1 MNDIW
6 DKVYSDDTAFFGE
19 GPSSFAKKCFSQ
31 FSQKNVKKILE
42 LGCGQGR
49 DTIFFALSNFDVYAL
64 DSSKIA
70 IKGINKLFKKYKNES
85 LKNIKCIDVKQGLPF
100 DNNYFDLV
108 YSHMFY
114 NMNFTN
120 KELDFLFHESHR
132 VLKTNGLLYFSV
144 RSNIDKLFKTGRKID
159 EDDIYEINGFQIRFF
174 SMEQI
179 KLLLSSFNFDVDEI
193 RQDYEDLS
201 HLYFAFCHKKN
212 NSNTSG
218 II

>member
-6 DKVYSDDTAFFGE
+6 DKVYSDDSAFFGE
-19 GPSSFAKKCFSQ
+19 GPSSFAKKSFSQ
-31 FSQKNVKKILE
+31 FSQKNVTKILE

-49 DTIFFALSNFDVYAL
+49 DTIFFALSNLDVYAL

-70 IKGINKLFKKYKNES
+70 VEGINKLFKKYKNEY

-114 NMNFTN
+114 NMNFTH

-144 RSNIDKLFKTGRKID
+144 RSDMDKLFKTGRKID
-159 EDDIYEINGFQIRFF
+159 EDAIYEINGFQIRFF

-193 RQDYEDLS
+193 WQGYEEPVTLIFCFLS
-201 HLYFAFCHKKN
+201 
-212 NSNTSG
+212 
-218 II
+218 

>member
-6 DKVYSDDTAFFGE
+6 DKVYSEDSTFFGE
-19 GPSSFAKKCFSQ
+19 CPSNFAKECFFQ
-31 FSQKNVKKILE
+31 FSKKSVKKILE

-49 DTIFFALSNFDVYAL
+49 DTMFFVLNNLDVYAI

-70 IKGINKLFKKYKNES
+70 IEGIYKLFKKYKKES
-85 LKNIKCIDVKQGLPF
+85 LKNIKCIDVKLGLPF
-100 DNNYFDLV
+100 DNNYFDAI

-144 RSNIDKLFKTGRKID
+144 RSNKDKLFKTGRKT
-159 EDDIYEINGFQIRFF
+159 DDNIYEINGFQIRFF
-174 SMEQI
+174 NIEEIQ
-179 KLLLSSFNFDVDEI
+179 LLLSSFNFNIDKI
-193 RQDYEDLS
+193 RQDYEEPS
-201 HLYFAFCHKKN
+201 TLYLVFCQKKN
-212 NSNTSG
+212 NPTQ
-218 II
+218 